1 LSLLQ
6 DRRWKAKYDSDAR
19 NLVEDF
25 FFPALECATR
35 YDRTTGYFSAAILS
49 LAARG
54 IEYLLRNDGR
64 MRLVVGCTL
73 DAAEAEAIARGEDA
87 RAVVEAKMK
96 ESPLTARSADEEHGL
111 ELLSWMVARGF
122 LEVRVA
128 IPCTPGGKPCAS
140 TAIFHEKT
148 GVIEDKTGDRIAF
161 SGSLNETAAGWTQNW
176 ESFHVFTSWD
186 GGLKHIEAE
195 EKSFA
200 RLWADKADRCRVL
213 DVPQAMREDL
223 LRFLPANDEL
233 PHRLREIATVPA
245 IIVTPE
251 SEPSADESRV
261 PADELR
267 HLVWS
272 IVRDG
277 PALRGPGDRVGEA
290 TSIVTPWPHQVRAFK
305 RLYESWSPRL
315 LIADEVGLGKTI
327 EAGLVLRQA
336 VLAGLARRILVLAPK
351 AVLRQWQVELRDKFN
366 LNWPIYD
373 GQTLRWYQCLATAGR
388 DERKVSRDEW
398 HKEPFALVS
407 SQLMRRVDRARELVE
422 DAAPWDLIVLD
433 EAHHARRKGGG
444 TTKDKAPNQLLDLM
458 QRLRVR
464 TKGLILLTATPMQ
477 VHPVEVW
484 DLLDLLGLPP
494 AWSEASFLR
503 FFVLAGQPSPSNDDL
518 DFMAGLFRAAEA
530 AYGEIAADVVGRAAS
545 GLGNLSRKKVL
556 KALRSGAKTDLKQL
570 DGDQRRAAVRLTV
583 AGTPVARLIS
593 RHTRELLRRYY
604 QAGQITTRVADRD
617 VRDEFIELTPDER
630 AVYEAVE
637 HYIASTYD
645 TASDAER
652 SAVGFVMTVYRRR
665 LASSFAALAATLERR
680 FEGIDSG
687 GLLRPEEDV
696 ADDESVD
703 ETMDPDEAGK
713 LAAQVLKLEEKDE
726 IRGLLSAIRRL
737 PGVDTKAKVLAAQ
750 LAEIQ
755 AAEYA
760 KAIVFT
766 QYSDTLDF
774 LREYLVNEAGLEVLC
789 FSGRGGEVREKSGE
803 WKVVDRDEVKR
814 RFRDGTAQILLCTD
828 AAAEGL
834 NFQFCGALVN
844 YDMPWNP
851 MRVEQRIGRIDRLG
865 QRHEKIRIGNL
876 HYADT
881 VETDV
886 YVALRHR
893 IGLFSK
899 FVGKLQPIL
908 ATLPRSLSEA
918 VLGARD
924 KSQREGIV
932 SDLEE
937 RIRKQEQEGFDLDAI
952 TEADLREPSRPAAL
966 YDLDALDELIRRPEL
981 LPPGYEVQPLG
992 HREYSVL
999 QPGMKAPLR
1008 VTTRAEFF
1016 EDHPGSAELWSPG
1029 SPLFPPAS
1037 ADPAVTSSLPT
1048 LSDALSMPCGG
1059 PPTDSGSIR

>member
-1 LSLLQ
+1 MSLLL
-6 DRRWKAKYDSDAR
+6 DRRWKAKYDSDER

-35 YDRTTGYFSAAILS
+35 YDRTTGYFSASVLS

-73 DAAEAEAIARGEDA
+73 DVAEAEAIAHGEEA
-87 RAVVEAKMK
+87 RAVVDAKVK
-96 ESPLTARSADEEHGL
+96 HAPLVAGNADEQHGL
-111 ELLSWMVARGF
+111 EMLSWMVARGF

-128 IPCTPGGKPCAS
+128 IPCTPDGTPCAG

-223 LRFLPANDEL
+223 LRFLPPNDEV
-233 PHRLREIATVPA
+233 PHRLRAIGTRPA
-245 IIVTPE
+245 IVAPIDTGPPPGE
-251 SEPSADESRV
+251 TRI

-267 HLVWS
+267 RLVWS
-272 IVRDG
+272 IVHDG
-277 PALRGPGDRVGEA
+277 PAIRGPGDRVGEA
-290 TSIVTPWPHQVRAFK
+290 TSIVTPWPHQVRAFQ
-305 RLYESWSPRL
+305 RLYGSWSPRL

-336 VLAGLARRILVLAPK
+336 LLAGLAKRILVLAPK
-351 AVLRQWQVELRDKFN
+351 ALLRQWQIELREKFN

-373 GQTLRWYQCLATAGR
+373 GHTLRWYRCHASAGH
-388 DERKVSRDEW
+388 DERKVSKDEW
-398 HKEPFALVS
+398 HEEPCVLAS
-407 SQLMRRVDRARELVE
+407 SQLMRRADRARELLE
-422 DAAPWDLIVLD
+422 DAKPWDVVILD

-444 TTKDKAPNQLLDLM
+444 TTKDKAPNQLLALM
-458 QRLRVR
+458 QRLRAR
-464 TKGLILLTATPMQ
+464 TQGLMLLTATPMQ

-494 AWSEASFLR
+494 TWTESNFLR
-503 FFVLAGQPSPSNDDL
+503 FFELAGHPSPSNDDL
-518 DFMAGLFRAAEA
+518 DFMAGLFRAAEV
-530 AYGEIAADVVGRAAS
+530 AYGEVPAEVVERAAG
-545 GLGNLSRKKVL
+545 GLGKLSRKKLL

-570 DGDQRRAAVRLTV
+570 QGDQRRAAFRLLIT
-583 AGTPVARLIS
+583 GTPVARLVS

-604 QAGQITTRVADRD
+604 KAGQITTRIADRD
-617 VRDEFIELTPDER
+617 VRDEFIDLSPAER
-630 AVYEAVE
+630 AVYTAVE

-645 TASDAER
+645 AASAAER

-680 FEGIDSG
+680 LEGIGATD
-687 GLLRPEEDV
+687 LLRPEEDV

-703 ETMDPDEAGK
+703 ETMDADEAGK
-713 LAAQVLKLEEKDE
+713 LEAEVLNLEEKD
-726 IRGLLSAIRRL
+726 AIRALLVAIREL
-737 PGVDTKAKVLAAQ
+737 PGVDTKASVFAKK
-750 LAEIQ
+750 LAEIRG
-755 AAEYA
+755 AGYE
-760 KAIVFT
+760 KTIVFT

-774 LREYLVNEAGLEVLC
+774 LRDYLVTEARLEVLC
-789 FSGRGGEVREKSGE
+789 FSGRGGEIREKSGN
-803 WKVVDRDEVKR
+803 WKIVERDEVKR
-814 RFRDGTAQILLCTD
+814 LFRDRSAQILLCTD

-865 QRHEKIRIGNL
+865 QRYQTIRIENL

-908 ATLPRSLSEA
+908 ATLPRSLSDA

-924 KSQREGIV
+924 KSQRESIV

-937 RIRKQEQEGFDLDAI
+937 RIRRQEQEGFDLDAI
-952 TEADLREPSRPAAL
+952 TEADLREAPRAPAL

-981 LPPGYEVQPLG
+981 LPPGFEVKPLG

-999 QPGMKAPLR
+999 QPGMNAPLR
-1008 VTTRAEFF
+1008 VTTRADFF

-1029 SPLFPPAS
+1029 SPLFPSSSTAPS
-1037 ADPAVTSSLPT
+1037 APDSLPT
-1048 LSDALSMPCGG
+1048 LTEALSMPHSSS
-1059 PPTDSGSIR
+1059 TAA